1 MSVSLIEEPIKTFLD
16 KIQEHLDPKNKK
28 TYLKKTFGE
37 PEHAARIIQRYVR
50 TYLLKKKLNE
60 NPYGYYLSCI
70 DRHEETRFLSEMMF
84 GMRQAALDE
93 ASLEYVSNPFMD
105 IFSGYH
111 RTNNR
116 HEGPLMQMLL
126 SEFKV
131 VSDWYHYIPISQSR
145 NAPFSDYL
153 DAIKDKFPRLSNPVQ
168 WITSDKHN
176 ISILALSKQIDYF
189 AVNRIRADISACGF
203 VATLWEMAQN
213 IKKTDTTSNLHFLEK
228 SERPMWLPTCHEA
241 LFKSAI
247 MGRLR
252 MIAHDPNI
260 VSQKLAQALLRL
272 LKNTPQLS
280 MQAIQ
285 RVSMMLE
292 ITHLFYANNYPKYA
306 FCVYTVVHEI
316 SLALVQERSTPRIR
330 KAYDEFLRESKQT
343 FCNALEIEKT
353 GLNTFAAPA
362 MSGTNAYMLAI
373 KLAHQLLL
381 ERPPTFKVV
390 MTSYYEFE
398 NITPKSQQA
407 DDETDVFIISTGPI
421 LDVTGLVPG
430 VDINLFIETHL
441 GASRTIPAT
450 IIIDT
455 TTTLY
460 RNLRLNQKARE
471 LISTGKLLIII
482 HESRQKFGL
491 LHTDQAQYGRIFGVC
506 SPLCYKIEYLKVI
519 EENGFLDFMSHIDM
533 RVGAFLSV
541 QCSDILEDIKLQHFK
556 NGALMRSLLTH
567 AIEVSDVIEHPLMSG
582 GSDELY
588 FLSFSDVHAELLS
601 DATENTV
608 DCRSSFGHFH
618 TVKTW
623 LYKQVRF
630 SADASDVI
638 DTLIKSTQIF
648 IGFFYSLKCLVP
660 ILIKY
665 SRLLPDSLTLAQQI
679 CFLAMLSN
687 ISLTMAESGFKQAD
701 MVKLYAAM
709 ANIIDKCQDLK
720 ARSYTSNVVQ
730 YLGIFRQ
737 AILDRLEIVSW
748 QQTVINK
755 LRLIY
760 LINPSL
766 INDKM
771 LSLLKNKTYSY
782 YSQPLLLH
790 KKTND
795 APDIGSI
802 NQPLSSH
809 ITGDLW
815 HLLVKCKLYF
825 MPENFPIL
833 LEPKIYALLWPDSE
847 KELQSNPL
855 TQRVSF

>member
-1 MSVSLIEEPIKTFLD
+1 M
-16 KIQEHLDPKNKK
+16 
-28 TYLKKTFGE
+28 
-37 PEHAARIIQRYVR
+37 
-50 TYLLKKKLNE
+50 
-60 NPYGYYLSCI
+60 
-70 DRHEETRFLSEMMF
+70 
-84 GMRQAALDE
+84 
-93 ASLEYVSNPFMD
+93 
-105 IFSGYH
+105 
-111 RTNNR
+111 
-116 HEGPLMQMLL
+116 
-126 SEFKV
+126 
-131 VSDWYHYIPISQSR
+131 
-145 NAPFSDYL
+145 
-153 DAIKDKFPRLSNPVQ
+153 DAIKNKFPQLSNPVQ

-176 ISILALSKQIDYF
+176 ISILALSKQIVCF

-203 VATLWEMAQN
+203 VATLWEIAQN
-213 IKKTDTTSNLHFLEK
+213 IKKTDITAYLHLPEK
-228 SERPMWLPTCHEA
+228 SDMPMWLPTCHKA
-241 LFKSAI
+241 LLSSAI
-247 MGRLR
+247 MGKLR

-260 VSQKLAQALLRL
+260 ASQKLAQALLRL
-272 LKNTPQLS
+272 LKNTPALS
-280 MQAIQ
+280 VQAIQ
-285 RVSMMLE
+285 RISMMLE

-306 FCVYTVVHEI
+306 FCVYTIVHEI

-330 KAYDEFLRESKQT
+330 KAYGEFLRESKQT

-373 KLAHQLLL
+373 KLAHQLI
-381 ERPPTFKVV
+381 ERTPTFKVI

-398 NITPKSQQA
+398 KITPKSQQD

-421 LDVTGLVPG
+421 LDDDGLVPG

-460 RNLRLNQKARE
+460 RNLRLDQKARE
-471 LISTGKLLIII
+471 LISTGKLSIII

-506 SPLCYKIEYLKVI
+506 SPLSYKKESLKAI
-519 EENGFLDFMSHIDM
+519 EEKGLIDFMSHIDM

-582 GSDELY
+582 GFDELY
-588 FLSFSDVHAELLS
+588 FLSFSDDYAEILWHET
-601 DATENTV
+601 DKIVEN
-608 DCRSSFGHFH
+608 RSSFGHFH
-618 TVKTW
+618 TVRSMFAN
-623 LYKQVRF
+623 QVRF

-687 ISLTMAESGFKQAD
+687 ISLTMTERGFKQAD

-720 ARSYTSNVVQ
+720 ARSYTSNVAQ

-795 APDIGSI
+795 ARDFGSI
-802 NQPLSSH
+802 NQPLSSL
-809 ITGDLW
+809 ITKDLW
-815 HLLVKCKLYF
+815 YLLVKCHLYS

-833 LEPKIYALLWPDSE
+833 LDPKIYAWLWPDSD

-855 TQRVSF
+855 TQMVSF